1 MKIKYGELYVNKT
14 WRFLAPSL
22 KYYGEEFIQKF
33 NTMMKLA
40 VGIHDTYLDGSEVSE
55 DFNIYILVDKL
66 QKHKEFTRFMNFA
79 KDKDYYVDSYSC
91 DEIVNPRKIMIILR
105 IPDEAN
111 NAYYHF
117 LKGKYSMMYTREEL
131 SQIFNTVVTKTTS
144 NQNAYLDYEILSKT
158 GTNSRNKFVRTIKKE
173 FGQHTSIPTESLIN
187 LEWELPLKKEEEI
200 FNYRPNT
207 TIFFNEEIDKT
218 WR

>member
-66 QKHKEFTRFMNFA
+66 QKHKEFTRFINYV

-105 IPDEAN
+105 IPDEVN

-117 LKGKYSMMYTREEL
+117 LKGKYSIMYTKEQL
-131 SQIFNTVVTKTTS
+131 SQIFNTVVAKTTT
-144 NQNAYLDYEILSKT
+144 NQNSYLDYEILSKT
-158 GTNSRNKFVRTIKKE
+158 GTNSRQKFIRTIKEE
-173 FGQHTSIPTESLIN
+173 FGNYTEIPTSALKD

-200 FNYRPNT
+200 FNYSPNT
-207 TIFFNEEIDKT
+207 TIFFNEKIDKT